1 MKPRHK
7 RLGFIVIA
15 LLAITIATVLVV
27 MALQNYTSYFYNS
40 TQIVNNEAPVG
51 KVIRVGGMVKEN
63 SIQRKPGDLEMTFIV
78 TDMVNEVSVR
88 YSGIVPDLF
97 KEGGGAVAR
106 GELNQ
111 AGEFIAEEIMAKHDE
126 SYMPPE
132 VAELMQ
138 HQQQDLKQ

>member
-1 MKPRHK
+1 MTPRQN
-7 RLGFIVIA
+7 RMGFVLIGIVAIA
-15 LLAITIATVLVV
+15 IATALVV
-27 MALQNYTSYFYNS
+27 TAMQNYTSYFYNS

-51 KVIRVGGMVKEN
+51 KLIRVGGMVKEN
-63 SIQRKPGDLEMTFIV
+63 SMQRKPGDLEVAFVV
-78 TDMVNEVSVR
+78 TDMVNEVTVR
-88 YSGIVPDLF
+88 YSGILPDLF

-138 HQQQDLKQ
+138 HKQAEQQQ

>member
-1 MKPRHK
+1 MTPRHK
-7 RLGFIVIA
+7 RIGFVIIG
-15 LLAITIATVLVV
+15 LLAISVAAVLVV
-27 MALQNYTSYFYNS
+27 TAMQSYTSYFYNS

-51 KVIRVGGMVKEN
+51 KLIRIGGMVKEN
-63 SIQRKPGDLEMTFIV
+63 SIRREPGELEMTFIV
-78 TDMVNEVSVR
+78 TDMSNEVTVR

-138 HQQQDLKQ
+138 HNQADQQ

>member
-1 MKPRHK
+1 MTPRHK
-7 RLGFIVIA
+7 RIGFIIIGLFA
-15 LLAITIATVLVV
+15 IATASVVVV
-27 MALQNYTSYFYNS
+27 MAMQNYTSYFYNS

-51 KVIRVGGMVKEN
+51 KLIRIGGMVKEN
-63 SIQRKPGDLEMTFIV
+63 SMQRKPGDLEVAFIV
-78 TDMVNEVSVR
+78 TDMSNEVTVR
-88 YSGIVPDLF
+88 YSGILPDLF

-111 AGEFIAEEIMAKHDE
+111 AGEFMAEEIMAKHDE

-138 HQQQDLKQ
+138 HKQAEQQQ